1 MEGEMND
8 SFFQKESYESMKKK
22 YEKMLERQ
30 QPYEKL
36 VDLMKQINVWDYS
49 IYDETPGDDW
59 VALDR
64 KDYEQIVTL
73 MQEFYQIS
81 PWKEKIERRIDS

>member
-1 MEGEMND
+1 MND